1 MEAWQLIALIIF
13 LMVASVM
20 ATIGV
25 SQSTATNPVGFYT
38 FGKPPRK
45 DELDDVRAW
54 NRGHGRLFIAYGAVI
69 ALLSLPLV
77 FTRSAAGPICACAG
91 ALLPIPLLIA
101 GHNKLVKKHVKKEPG
116 SDDRA

>member
-54 NRGHGRLFIAYGAVI
+54 NRGHGRLFIIYGAVI
-69 ALLSLPLV
+69 ALHSLPLV
-77 FTRSAAGPICACAG
+77 FTSSAAGPLCATAG
-91 ALLPIPLLIA
+91 VLLPFPLLIA
-101 GHNKLVKKHVKKEPG
+101 GHNRLVKKHIIRKDTDP
-116 SDDRA
+116 DA